1 MLASTPPPP
10 PPSSSR
16 ARTPQRGT
24 PLQSSARRKS
34 TPVLLARQPPPPPPP
49 SFTPAPPLSVLRSS
63 RRRAEDVDIPTA
75 SPLLPPSSRAG
86 SPYVEHALQ
95 QDGDAALALVTARLM
110 AVQRE
115 NLSLARMRSVPDT
128 LVRCLEELDRVEREW
143 AKDKALIAQLRSE
156 LARLRSGR

>member
-10 PPSSSR
+10 PPSR
-16 ARTPQRGT
+16 ARTLQKGT
-24 PLQSSARRKS
+24 PLQSSAKRKS
-34 TPVLLARQPPPPPPP
+34 TPVPPPPP
-49 SFTPAPPLSVLRSS
+49 SAPLSVLRSS
-63 RRRAEDVDIPTA
+63 RRRADDDEIPAA

-115 NLSLARMRSVPDT
+115 NLGLARMRAVPDT

-143 AKDKALIAQLRSE
+143 AKDKALIAQLRGE
-156 LARLRSGR
+156 LARLRGGGR